1 MAEREVTAT
10 TKGESGEIT
19 GLSGQWGSRSR
30 IQAVV
35 DLQHEQH
42 RYFVNGPDGE
52 VDLFYI
58 TDDNGKHLRTEA
70 DASKPDLLQG
80 LPDS

>member
-10 TKGESGEIT
+10 NKGESGEIT
-19 GLSGQWGSRSR
+19 LLSGPWGTRTR

-42 RYFVNGPDGE
+42 RYFVKSGDSE
-52 VDLFYI
+52 LDLFFVA
-58 TDDNGKHLRTEA
+58 DEVGKHLRTEA
-70 DASKPDLLQG
+70 DLSKPDALNA
-80 LPDS
+80 LPDA